1 MVFWYTNS
9 LLASLVSIFGCV
21 MVITAIQEG
30 IWGLAIAGLA
40 LVALGKFISY
50 RKEQKQKKNRQPE
63 NCIPLCPKCRVR
75 IPEDSSFC
83 PKCGAPVLREQ
94 SAGAGFLYCNGEP
107 IISQTEVLFNMFC
120 RNCGK
125 EIPDNTNFCN
135 YCGAAQNNG
144 FAQNMQSNQ
153 QSNGAQHSAI
163 NSQPVY
169 TTPHSSKIKKKSP
182 MRIVIGIAVVAVA
195 FVIGYFATGADKLEP
210 PTPFDPPAVHDP
222 VDLPSPS
229 IKQDTTDDSILT
241 NGKECK
247 TFVMES
253 DVARSY
259 TKFFYGD
266 DGIVNSING
275 AITVNDTT
283 MVDTG
288 YLADLIADAETATG
302 LLLEMGV
309 SDTSYVLVTN
319 DTDDSKFTETYSFA
333 LLDED
338 MSVAELAAKFIGFE
352 AENGKIMID
361 KAETA
366 MLGFGFSLQ

>member
-1 MVFWYTNS
+1 
-9 LLASLVSIFGCV
+9 
-21 MVITAIQEG
+21 
-30 IWGLAIAGLA
+30 
-40 LVALGKFISY
+40 
-50 RKEQKQKKNRQPE
+50 
-63 NCIPLCPKCRVR
+63 
-75 IPEDSSFC
+75 
-83 PKCGAPVLREQ
+83 
-94 SAGAGFLYCNGEP
+94 
-107 IISQTEVLFNMFC
+107 MFC

-125 EIPDNTNFCN
+125 EIPNNTKFCN
-135 YCGAAQNNG
+135 HCGAAQNNG

-153 QSNGAQHSAI
+153 QSNGAQQSTI
-163 NSQPVY
+163 NSQSVY
-169 TTPHSSKIKKKSP
+169 TTPHSTKNKNKSP

-195 FVIGYFATGADKLEP
+195 FVIGYFATGADKLEQ

-222 VDLPSPS
+222 SDLPSPS

-253 DVARSY
+253 DVARVY
-259 TKFFYGD
+259 TRFFYGD

-288 YLADLIADAETATG
+288 YLDDLIADAETASG

-309 SDTSYVLVTN
+309 NDTSYVLVTN
-319 DTDDSKFTETYSFA
+319 DTDNSKFTETYSFA